1 MASHGRGDVEATLR
15 RLAWP
20 YKIRTLVRR
29 LMASRSTRFS
39 LYLMEVRTVLLA
51 QVSYALV
58 IRFRLRVRIRIRV
71 SAGVE
76 TAEARTVLLCSFEE

>member
-39 LYLMEVRTVLLA
+39 LLYLEARTVLLA
-51 QVSYALV
+51 QVSYAFV
-58 IRFRLRVRIRIRV
+58 IRFRFRVRIMFT
-71 SAGVE
+71 GNE
-76 TAEARTVLLCSFEE
+76 

>member
-39 LYLMEVRTVLLA
+39 LLYLEARTVLLA

-58 IRFRLRVRIRIRV
+58 IRFRFRVRIRV

-76 TAEARTVLLCSFEE
+76 TAEARTVLLESQE

>member
-1 MASHGRGDVEATLR
+1 MLAIREPAGIMASHGGGDVEATLR

-39 LYLMEVRTVLLA
+39 LYLVEARTVLLA

-58 IRFRLRVRIRIRV
+58 IRVTFSVWM
-71 SAGVE
+71 A
-76 TAEARTVLLCSFEE
+76 

>member
-1 MASHGRGDVEATLR
+1 MASRGGGDVEATLR

-39 LYLMEVRTVLLA
+39 LYEYLVEARTVLLA

-58 IRFRLRVRIRIRV
+58 IRVTFNVWM
-71 SAGVE
+71 A
-76 TAEARTVLLCSFEE
+76 

>member
-39 LYLMEVRTVLLA
+39 LLYLEARTVLLA
-51 QVSYALV
+51 QVSYALMLKV
-58 IRFRLRVRIRIRV
+58 TISVCMRF
-71 SAGVE
+71 
-76 TAEARTVLLCSFEE
+76 